1 MIVSDIAEGSI
12 GYVDGMLFIRPPG
25 TPRAVL
31 ALASTHH
38 VVIEDDGTVSILP
51 SIEYGRQG
59 EQWYWH
65 GWLHHNN
72 FIPAGEFNARSTSA
86 R

>member
-38 VVIEDDGTVSILP
+38 VVNEEDGTVSILP
-51 SIEYGRQG
+51 SIEYGKPG
-59 EQWYWH
+59 EAWHWH
-65 GWLHHNN
+65 GWLHHGK
-72 FIPAGEFNARSTSA
+72 FIEASQFKKE
-86 R
+86 